1 MSCERRSNL
10 RGADMPHIYFVPV
23 ARHCVVSPI
32 GAMGSAP
39 PFCDDAWRLLK
50 LAGRF
55 GVCLSNRE
63 VPAGIPVC

>member
-1 MSCERRSNL
+1 M
-10 RGADMPHIYFVPV
+10 GHITIPD
-23 ARHCVVSPI
+23 RHGVGVETNDE
-32 GAMGSAP
+32 A
-39 PFCDDAWRLLK
+39 AWRLLK